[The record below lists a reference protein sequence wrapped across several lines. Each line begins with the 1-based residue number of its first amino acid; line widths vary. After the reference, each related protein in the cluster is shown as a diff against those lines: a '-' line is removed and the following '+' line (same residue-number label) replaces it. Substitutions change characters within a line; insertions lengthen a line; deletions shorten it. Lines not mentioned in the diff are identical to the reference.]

1 MKPWSNRRWKMATV
15 SPCHP
20 PGACPM
26 WSHTVPT
33 VAGRWNLIG
42 ANRRWKPNRAS
53 DGSVASADGTASKIP
68 SAYLPPSIWAELI
81 GYCSWCRVARLP
93 GAAST
98 LIKDRTREQRAGAR
112 PSASNQIR
120 QRWGSDSKPI
130 SVAAPNYSNNHE
142 SIEKRKC
149 YGPWLAAT
157 SSNVA
162 KINRSRNQETRSTS
176 TTGPK
181 ERSQGKERREERV
194 HLSKATGSHLNW
206 KPKSCPIAAT
216 RCTSTSRPAGG
227 GGKEE
232 DEKDP
237 PR

>member
-1 MKPWSNRRWKMATV
+1 MSNHSK
-15 SPCHP
+15 
-20 PGACPM
+20 
-26 WSHTVPT
+26 
-33 VAGRWNLIG
+33 
-42 ANRRWKPNRAS
+42 AS
-53 DGSVASADGTASKIP
+53 DETVEQSALENGHRVPVPPAWGVSYVIPHSSNGSRKMESYRSQPPMKAKSGVWWQRCQRGWDGFKDLVGLSA
-68 SAYLPPSIWAELI
+68 PPSIWAELI

-181 ERSQGKERREERV
+181 ERSQGKERSAREGTQR
-194 HLSKATGSHLNW
+194 
-206 KPKSCPIAAT
+206 
-216 RCTSTSRPAGG
+216 
-227 GGKEE
+227 
-232 DEKDP
+232 
-237 PR
+237 